1 MRENT
6 KGKGG
11 LDSSLASIDLKSA
24 RESWPPEISVIIPA
38 TSKSDD
44 FAIIVRR
51 LSQEHSGPPL
61 EILIIDDGD
70 EGAGNAV
77 LSLAERSR
85 VPVRLIHRAPGD
97 RHGGLGGAV
106 LAGLAQARGAWA
118 VLMDGGLRHPPA
130 LAPRLA
136 EIGRSRDVDVVIAS
150 RFAGQAGISR
160 HWTSLLS
167 TAAAKAVFP
176 HRLGRASDPLSGFF
190 AVRRAALDL
199 DRLRLDGVKI
209 LLEILVRH
217 PGLRVAEVPLG
228 TQPRPAGRR
237 SVSPCAGVAFVRQ
250 LVRLR
255 TAPLGRQAL
264 SPKNRLVRA
273 GVFGLVGL
281 SGLLINTAVLWLL
294 HDHLLGLHYLLAAT
308 VATEASTTWLF
319 VLTETLVYRGAKSN
333 STASRA
339 VRFFLLN
346 HALLVLRLPMLA
358 LLVDVIGLGVLSAN
372 ACTLALLFLVRFVL
386 TDTAIYGRGEP
397 LVTRSAHDPI
407 RLIVDAAPGGSP
419 AAGTLNRSS
428 GLARHLPYRYRIP
441 GVATIGSQVRLAELD
456 YFRAQWL
463 GNDTEIQIR
472 VGPVG
477 SRRPL
482 PRAVVTQFA
491 GPPAIEY
498 SEHLGRFGANFR
510 VSLGSPIEVVVSPS
524 LGRSP
529 HVVYTNI
536 LEALLRFV
544 AVSRGV
550 MLLHSAC
557 LELDGL
563 GVLISARTDTG
574 KTGTVLRLVRE
585 RGAKFLSDDM
595 IVLCGDGRVG
605 CFPKPLT
612 ISHHTLRAAQSDE
625 LSRGEWRRLWLQ
637 SLLHSRQGRQVGL
650 SLSHL
655 NVPIM
660 GTNALTQRIV
670 PPPKYVVDRLLPCE
684 IASESRVTEL
694 FVIERG
700 PYAVADLSPE
710 DVTSTLLANTE
721 DAYQFPPFSHFTPS
735 IVIGEDDH
743 RALREKEREIL
754 SAAVRG
760 LRARSLTVPDFSW
773 ADEIPRLLVTGPAD
787 GRPAPR
793 RSA

>member
-1 MRENT
+1 MRKKP
-6 KGKGG
+6 KGKGE
-11 LDSSLASIDLKSA
+11 LNSSLTSVDIKSA
-24 RESWPPEISVIIPA
+24 QESRSPEISVIIPA
-38 TSKSDD
+38 TRKTDD
-44 FAIIVRR
+44 FVTIVQR
-51 LSQEHSGPPL
+51 LSREHSGPSL
-61 EILIIDDGD
+61 EILVVDDGD
-70 EGAGNAV
+70 GAGNAV

-85 VPVRLIHRAPGD
+85 VPVRLIHRVPGE

-130 LAPRLA
+130 LAPRLV

-150 RFAGQAGISR
+150 RFAGRVGSSQ

-190 AVRRAALDL
+190 AVRRDALDL

-217 PGLRVAEVPLG
+217 PGLRVAEVPLES
-228 TQPRPAGRR
+228 QSRPAGRR
-237 SVSPCAGVAFVRQ
+237 SVSPGAGVAFVRQ

-264 SPKNRLVRA
+264 SLKNRLARA
-273 GVFGLVGL
+273 GAFGLVGL

-294 HDHLLGLHYLLAAT
+294 HYLLGLHYLLAAT
-308 VATEASTTWLF
+308 VATVASTTWLF
-319 VLTETLVYRGAKSN
+319 VLTETLVYRGTKSN
-333 STASRA
+333 SPASRA

-358 LLVDVIGLGVLSAN
+358 LLVDAIGLGVLSAN
-372 ACTLALLFLVRFVL
+372 VCTLALFFLVRFVV
-386 TDTAIYGRGEP
+386 TDTAIYGHGEP
-397 LVTRSAHDPI
+397 LVTRPAHDPI
-407 RLIVDAAPGGSP
+407 RLIVDAAPAGRPSG
-419 AAGTLNRSS
+419 GTLSRSS
-428 GLARHLPYRYRIP
+428 GLARHLPYRYCIP
-441 GVATIGSQVRLAELD
+441 KVATIGSQVRLAELD

-482 PRAVVTQFA
+482 PRAVITQFA
-491 GPPAIEY
+491 GSPGIEY

-557 LELDGL
+557 VELDGV

-625 LSRGEWRRLWLQ
+625 LGRGEWRRLRLQ
-637 SLLHSRQGRQVGL
+637 SLLHSRQGRRIGL

-684 IASESRVTEL
+684 IASEGKVTEL

-700 PYAVADLSPE
+700 PYAVADLSRE

-721 DAYQFPPFSHFTPS
+721 DAYQFPPFSHFAPS

-760 LRARSLTVPDFSW
+760 IRARSLAVPDFSW
-773 ADEIPRLLVTGPAD
+773 ADEIPRLLVTSPVG
-787 GRPAPR
+787 GRPAPS